1 MLDIEHQQG
10 DTQMTTE
17 AKKAKILAA
26 IASRG
31 WFTCDIYLTESNEL
45 RADGIIKISSRYFT
59 GGNRKCVWI
68 AA

>member
-1 MLDIEHQQG
+1 
-10 DTQMTTE
+10 MTTE

-31 WFTCDIYLTESNEL
+31 WFTGEIYHTEAREL
-45 RADGIIKISSRYFT
+45 CAAGFIKLGSRYFT
-59 GGNRKCVWI
+59 GGNLKCVWVAVQDR